1 MSHRS
6 HPQYRIGLRTV
17 KTGLAVIIALFLA
30 TLRPSAIPIFAA
42 IGAIVVMSR
51 TLSDAITAATT
62 QLAGI
67 TCGALAGCLFTLLF
81 PNDRYFAIGLGL
93 ILLIPICQP
102 LRIGF
107 AVPLTC
113 IVFVSVCLYDP
124 TRGTPVAYAINRFL
138 DTSIGLS
145 VGFVINAVIK
155 PYNNHSLILRLF
167 REYLEA
173 YPPALSELLMHGHYP
188 VLAPFEAK
196 MRRLHDEIRI
206 FSEQPFPHRKER
218 KEEAAYL
225 EGCYQLAEK
234 MYMALAALCGMDIL
248 GTPCQR
254 SCKRLSALGIVLPSI
269 DAPHPPLDEDST
281 VLNYHLNTL
290 LDARGFLVE
299 LLNAA
304 VPKQD

>member
-1 MSHRS
+1 MSHPA
-6 HPQYRIGLRTV
+6 HPQYHIGLRTV
-17 KTGLAVIIALFLA
+17 KTGLAVILALLLDN
-30 TLRPSAIPIFAA
+30 LRPTPIPIFAA

-81 PNDRYFAIGLGL
+81 PNDRYIAIGLGL

-145 VGFVINAVIK
+145 TGFLINAVIK
-155 PYNNHSLILRLF
+155 PYNNHSFILRLF
-167 REYLEA
+167 DEYLAA
-173 YPPALSELLMHGHYP
+173 YLSALRELLLYGHYP
-188 VLAPFEAK
+188 MLSPFESK
-196 MRRLHDEIRI
+196 LRQLHDEIRI
-206 FSEQPFPHRKER
+206 FSEQPFPYRKQR
-218 KEEAAYL
+218 KAEAAYL
-225 EGCYQLAEK
+225 YGCYQLAEK
-234 MYMALAALCGMDIL
+234 MYMALSALCGMDTL
-248 GTPCQR
+248 GLPNEK
-254 SCKRLSALGIVLPSI
+254 SCKRLAVLGIEPPSVSPSSGL
-269 DAPHPPLDEDST
+269 AEDNI

-290 LDARGFLVE
+290 LDARGYLIE
-299 LLNAA
+299 LLSATT
-304 VPKQD
+304 PKLH

>member
-1 MSHRS
+1 MSHPS
-6 HPQYRIGLRTV
+6 HPHYHIGLRTV
-17 KTGLAVIIALFLA
+17 KTGLAVILALLLDS
-30 TLRPSAIPIFAA
+30 LRPTPIPIFAA

-81 PNDRYFAIGLGL
+81 PNDRYIAIGLGL

-124 TRGTPVAYAINRFL
+124 ARGTPVAYAINRFL
-138 DTSIGLS
+138 DTSIGLAT
-145 VGFVINAVIK
+145 GFVINAVLK

-167 REYLEA
+167 DEYLAA
-173 YPPALSELLMHGHYP
+173 YLSALRELLLSGHYP
-188 VLAPFEAK
+188 VLAPFESK
-196 MRRLHDEIRI
+196 LRRLYDEIHI
-206 FSEQPFPHRKER
+206 FSEQPFPYRKER
-218 KEEAAYL
+218 KAESAYL
-225 EGCYQLAEK
+225 LGCYQLAEK
-234 MYMALAALCGMDIL
+234 MYMALSALCGMDTL
-248 GTPCQR
+248 GVPNEK
-254 SCKRLSALGIVLPSI
+254 SCKRLAALGMEPP
-269 DAPHPPLDEDST
+269 APDPVSQLDEDSI

-290 LDARGFLVE
+290 LDARSYLIE
-299 LLNAA
+299 LLSSAT
-304 VPKQD
+304 PKLH